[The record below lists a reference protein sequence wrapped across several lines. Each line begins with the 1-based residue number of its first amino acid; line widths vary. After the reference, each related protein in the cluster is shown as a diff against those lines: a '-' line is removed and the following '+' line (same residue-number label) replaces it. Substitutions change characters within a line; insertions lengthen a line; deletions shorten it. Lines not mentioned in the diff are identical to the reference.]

1 LSKVELREVKDTFLV
16 QDSTWYPRLSV
27 DGEGAGLVRQAGSQ
41 LLVRTAEK
49 TGLVKGLSEAL
60 APWRKPLATHN
71 PGKIVLDL
79 AIAVAVG
86 GDCAADVSLLRTQPE
101 MFGLVASDPTVSRLV
116 AALSADAPKALSAI
130 AKARAAARAAAWKR
144 AGEHA
149 PGHGI
154 DAQNPLIIDLDATLL
169 DAHSEK
175 QNAAPTYKKGF
186 GFHPLCAFID
196 HGPDGTGEPAAI
208 LLRAGNAGA
217 NTAADHKTVLAEALK
232 QLPWSVSWRVGRKV
246 LVRTD
251 AGGGTHEFVNYCH
264 ARRVQYSLGFTLTD
278 TIVEAVNKVPKKV
291 WTPAYDADG
300 DVRKGAWVA
309 EITDMVDLSGWPSG
323 MRLVVRKERP
333 HPGAQL
339 RFTDLDGL
347 RLTAFVINTGRGQ
360 LPDLELRHRRRARC
374 EDRIKAGKDTGMR
387 NLPFKS
393 FTANQIWLAL
403 VALALDLTA
412 WTQMLALT
420 HHAARRWEPKTL
432 RLQLFSLPG
441 RIARHA
447 RKTRLHLPRSAPTTR
462 LVIGALT
469 RLEST

>member
-1 LSKVELREVKDTFLV
+1 VKDTFLV
-16 QDSTWYPRLSV
+16 KDSTWYPRLAA
-27 DGEGAGLVRQAGSQ
+27 DGDGSGLVAQAGSL

-49 TGLVKGLSEAL
+49 TGLVKGLSDAL

-71 PGKIVLDL
+71 PGKIVSDL

-86 GDCAADVSLLRTQPE
+86 GDCVADVALLRTQPG
-101 MFGLVASDPTVSRLV
+101 MFGSVASDPTVSRLV
-116 AALSADAPKALSAI
+116 TTLAADAPKALSAI
-130 AKARAAARAAAWKR
+130 GKARAAARATAWKR
-144 AGEHA
+144 AGVHA
-149 PGHGI
+149 PDHGI
-154 DAQNPLIIDLDATLL
+154 DAANPLIIDLDATLL

-175 QNAAPTYKKGF
+175 EKATPRRKKRF

-208 LLRAGNAGA
+208 MLRPGNSGS
-217 NTAADHKTVLAEALK
+217 NTAADHKTVLAQALQ
-232 QLPWSVSWRVGRKV
+232 QLPWSASWRVGRKV
-246 LVRTD
+246 LLRTD
-251 AGGGTHEFVNYCH
+251 SGGGTHEFVNYCH
-264 ARRVQYSLGFTLTD
+264 ARRVQYSLGFTLTEAL
-278 TIVEAVNKVPKKV
+278 VEAVNRVPKKV

-300 DVRKGAWVA
+300 QVRDGAWVA
-309 EITDMVDLSGWPSG
+309 EITDLADLSGWPAG

-347 RLTAFVINTGRGQ
+347 RLTAFVTNAARTQ

-393 FTANQIWLAL
+393 FAANQIWLAL
-403 VALALDLTA
+403 VTLALDLTA
-412 WTQMLALT
+412 WMQMLALT
-420 HHAARRWEPKTL
+420 DHDARRWEPKTL
-432 RLQLFSLPG
+432 RLYLFSLPA

-447 RKTRLHLPRSAPTTR
+447 RKTRLHLPRNAPTTR
-462 LVIGALT
+462 LALGALA
-469 RLEST
+469 RLEAT

>member
-1 LSKVELREVKDTFLV
+1 LV
-16 QDSTWYPRLSV
+16 S
-27 DGEGAGLVRQAGSQ
+27 QAGTL

-49 TGLVKGLSEAL
+49 IGLVKGLSEAL
-60 APWRKPLATHN
+60 APWRKPLATHD

-79 AIAVAVG
+79 AIAVAAG
-86 GDCAADVSLLRTQPE
+86 ADCAADVSVLRTQPG
-101 MFGLVASDPTVSRLV
+101 MFGPVASDPTVSRLV
-116 AALSADAPKALSAI
+116 STLAADAPKALSAI
-130 AKARAAARAAAWKR
+130 AKARATARAAAWKR

-149 PGHGI
+149 PDHGI
-154 DAQNPLIIDLDATLL
+154 DAENPLIVDLDATLL

-208 LLRAGNAGA
+208 LLRAGNSGA
-217 NTAADHKTVLAEALK
+217 NTAADHKKVLAEALE
-232 QLPWSVSWRVGRKV
+232 QLPWRPSWRIGRKM
-246 LVRTD
+246 LVRAD
-251 AGGGTHEFVNYCH
+251 AGGGTHEFVKYCH
-264 ARRVQYSLGFTLTD
+264 KRRVQYSLGFTLTD
-278 TIVEAVNKVPKKV
+278 ALVEAVNLVPKKV

-300 DVRKGAWVA
+300 QVRKGAWVA
-309 EITDMVDLSGWPSG
+309 EITGMVDLSGWPAG
-323 MRLVVRKERP
+323 MRLIVRKERP

-339 RFTDLDGL
+339 RFTDVDGL
-347 RLTAFVINTGRGQ
+347 RLTAFVTNTGRGQ

-393 FTANQIWLAL
+393 FAANQIWLAL

-412 WTQMLALT
+412 WMQMLALT
-420 HHAARRWEPKTL
+420 GHEARRWEPKTL
-432 RLQLFSLPG
+432 RLHLFSLPG

-447 RKTRLHLPRSAPTTR
+447 RRIRLHLPRNAPTTG
-462 LVIGALT
+462 LALGALA
-469 RLEST
+469 RLEAT

>member
-1 LSKVELREVKDTFLV
+1 M

-27 DGEGAGLVRQAGSQ
+27 DGEGTGLVSQAGSQ
-41 LLVRTAEK
+41 LLVRTAER

-86 GDCAADVSLLRTQPE
+86 GDCAADVSLLRTQPGI
-101 MFGLVASDPTVSRLV
+101 FGLVASDPTVSRLV

-149 PGHGI
+149 PDHGI
-154 DAQNPLIIDLDATLL
+154 DAENPLIIDLDATLL

-208 LLRAGNAGA
+208 LLRAGNSGA
-217 NTAADHKTVLAEALK
+217 NTAADHKTVLAQALS
-232 QLPWSVSWRVGRKV
+232 QLPWNPSWRIGRKV

-251 AGGGTHEFVNYCH
+251 AGGGTHEFVKYCH
-264 ARRVQYSLGFTLTD
+264 KRRVQYSLGFTLTD
-278 TIVEAVNKVPKKV
+278 TLVEAVNKVPKKV
-291 WTPAYDADG
+291 WTPAYDAEG
-300 DVRKGAWVA
+300 QVRKGAWVA
-309 EITDMVDLSGWPSG
+309 EITGMVDLSGWPAG
-323 MRLVVRKERP
+323 MRLIVRKERP

-339 RFTDLDGL
+339 RFTDVDGL
-347 RLTAFVINTGRGQ
+347 RLTAFVTNTRRGQ

-374 EDRIKAGKDTGMR
+374 EDRIKAGKETGMR

-412 WTQMLALT
+412 WMQMLALT
-420 HHAARRWEPKTL
+420 DHEARRWEPKTL
-432 RLQLFSLPG
+432 RLHLFSLPG

-447 RKTRLHLPRSAPTTR
+447 RRTRLHLPRTAPTTG
-462 LVIGALT
+462 LTLSALT
-469 RLEST
+469 RLEAT

>member
-1 LSKVELREVKDTFLV
+1 MV

-27 DGEGAGLVRQAGSQ
+27 DGEGAGLVSRAGTL

-49 TGLVKGLSEAL
+49 IGVVKGLSEAL

-79 AIAVAVG
+79 AIAVAAG
-86 GDCAADVSLLRTQPE
+86 GDCAADVSLLRTQPA
-101 MFGLVASDPTVSRLV
+101 MFGPVASDPTVSRLV
-116 AALSADAPKALSAI
+116 TTLAADAPKALSAI

-144 AGEHA
+144 AREHA
-149 PGHGI
+149 PDHGI
-154 DAQNPLIIDLDATLL
+154 DARNPLIIDLDATLL

-175 QNAAPTYKKGF
+175 ENATPTWKKGF

-196 HGPDGTGEPAAI
+196 HGVDGTGEPAAI

-217 NTAADHKTVLAEALK
+217 NTAADHKTVFAEALG
-232 QLPWSVSWRVGRKV
+232 QLPWQPSWRVGRKV

-251 AGGGTHEFVNYCH
+251 AGGGTHEFVKYCH
-264 ARRVQYSLGFTLTD
+264 KRRVQYSLTLTD
-278 TIVEAVNKVPKKV
+278 ALVEAVNKVPKKV
-291 WTPAYDADG
+291 WTPAYDAEG
-300 DVRKGAWVA
+300 QVRKGAWVA
-309 EITDMVDLSGWPSG
+309 EITDLTDLSGWPGG
-323 MRLVVRKERP
+323 MRLIVRKERP

-347 RLTAFVINTGRGQ
+347 RLTAFVTNTGRGQ

-393 FTANQIWLAL
+393 FAANQIWLAL

-412 WTQMLALT
+412 WMQMLALT
-420 HHAARRWEPKTL
+420 CHHARRWEPKTL
-432 RLQLFSLPG
+432 RLQLLSLPG

-447 RKTRLHLPRSAPTTR
+447 RRTRLHLPRSAPATT
-462 LVIGALT
+462 LALGAIT
-469 RLEST
+469 RLEAT